1 MIVLDE
7 VSDSDEDLG
16 CADELVNEPAEGP
29 PAPKKRLGRYR
40 TYSLQFKTS
49 VVMEQVHTPVGEL
62 SERYD
67 IPRST
72 IFSWE
77 KQLRMKNRKVPVA
90 ARGLHL
96 RSGSGRKL
104 SYPKE
109 VDEEIAEWILI
120 RRDAHLPVST
130 ELVKA
135 KAKLLIKPHNPQFR
149 ASKGWLE
156 KFLSRHSLSMRARTS
171 ISQKL
176 PAQLESKLESFL
188 NEVRVLRV
196 RHGYSSDMIINMDET
211 PMYFDMVP
219 EKTISKKGK
228 KEVRVR
234 SSGAEKRK
242 LTVTLTCTGDGEM
255 LPALAIFKGKRKLK
269 FKSPDDV
276 HVTVQAKGW
285 MDADVMLRWFKAVIL
300 PYVKAK
306 KKRGLLLID
315 SFSAHETDEFLELA
329 RANNVDVSII
339 PGGCTTKIQPLDVCL
354 NKPFK
359 SILRQHWVK
368 YIDAMVA
375 ATPNPTKLT
384 TTSKVT
390 ICDWIKAGLDFLKQN
405 KSTVKK
411 AFLVCGM
418 TNSLDGSENG
428 LIRCAKE
435 LPTLQLPYVNESSDD
450 LFQSASDSDDIESS
464 IYDSNHDDCDTV

>member
-29 PAPKKRLGRYR
+29 PAPKKRRGRYR

-49 VVMEQVHTPVGEL
+49 IVMELVHTPLGEL

-176 PAQLESKLESFL
+176 PAQLERKLESFL

-196 RHGYSSDMIINMDET
+196 RHGYSPDMIINKDET

-228 KEVRVR
+228 KEVHVR

-255 LPALAIFKGKRKLK
+255 IPALAIFKGKRKLK

-285 MDADVMLRWFKAVIL
+285 MDADVMLQWFKAVIL

-306 KKRGLLLID
+306 KERGLLLID
-315 SFSAHETDEFLELA
+315 SFSAHQTDEFLELA
-329 RANNVDVSII
+329 CANNVGFNYSWWLYHQDSA
-339 PGGCTTKIQPLDVCL
+339 TRCL
-354 NKPFK
+354 P
-359 SILRQHWVK
+359 
-368 YIDAMVA
+368 
-375 ATPNPTKLT
+375 
-384 TTSKVT
+384 
-390 ICDWIKAGLDFLKQN
+390 
-405 KSTVKK
+405 
-411 AFLVCGM
+411 
-418 TNSLDGSENG
+418 E
-428 LIRCAKE
+428 
-435 LPTLQLPYVNESSDD
+435 
-450 LFQSASDSDDIESS
+450 
-464 IYDSNHDDCDTV
+464 